1 MARVFVARDESLGR
15 EIVVKVLPPEL
26 TYAFSAARFAREIK
40 LAAAL
45 QEPHIVPVL
54 TAGQTAG
61 GYPYF
66 TMPFV
71 RGQSLRERILKGPV
85 PLAESLAILRD
96 VASALA
102 YAHRQGI
109 VHRDIKPE
117 NILLSEGTAVV
128 TDFGIAK
135 AVQAAR
141 KEAAPEITQPGDNVG
156 TPMYMAPEQAA
167 SDPATDQR
175 ADIYAWGVV
184 AYELISGKHPFAGH
198 TSPQDLLAA
207 QMSDTPRPLTDT
219 NSRVA
224 RSIANLVMR
233 CLAKRAALRPANGAE
248 LLAALNN
255 PSATRFPRLNAPV
268 SRTFGALVAM
278 LVIGLI
284 LVGAE
289 MWRARTTPDGPP
301 LIAVLPFETEGP
313 GSDSSFADGLRDAV
327 TGKLARLGGLSVI
340 DRKSVSSLATSPGT
354 GAQQAG
360 KSLGADF
367 VLRATVR
374 WAKGSDAQSQVRV
387 SPELIRVS
395 DGTTSWA
402 GEPEIV
408 SPADPFTIQARI
420 ATRVAEAPD
429 VAMAARERT
438 TMAMRATDD
447 TGAFAG
453 VVRGKRIVEENTAA
467 SYSEYEKALREF
479 ERAYRRD
486 PGYADALGLA
496 AQTMAI
502 MSFSGG

>member
-85 PLAESLAILRD
+85 PLSKSLAVIREE
-96 VASALA
+96 ALA
-102 YAHRQGI
+102 LANAHRQGI

-175 ADIYAWGVV
+175 ADIYAWGIV

-198 TSPQDLLAA
+198 NTSPQELLAA
-207 QMSDTPRPLTDT
+207 QMSDTPPPMTST
-219 NSRVA
+219 NSRVP
-224 RSIANLVMR
+224 RSIADLIMR
-233 CLAKRAALRPANGAE
+233 CLSKRAAMRPANGAA

-255 PSATRFPRLNAPV
+255 PSATRFARLTAPV
-268 SRTFGALVAM
+268 SGGVGALVVT
-278 LVIGLI
+278 LVIALI
-284 LVGAE
+284 LVGGA
-289 MWRARTTPDGPP
+289 MWRARATSDRPP

-313 GSDSSFADGLRDAV
+313 G
-327 TGKLARLGGLSVI
+327 
-340 DRKSVSSLATSPGT
+340 
-354 GAQQAG
+354 
-360 KSLGADF
+360 
-367 VLRATVR
+367 
-374 WAKGSDAQSQVRV
+374 
-387 SPELIRVS
+387 
-395 DGTTSWA
+395 
-402 GEPEIV
+402 
-408 SPADPFTIQARI
+408 
-420 ATRVAEAPD
+420 
-429 VAMAARERT
+429 
-438 TMAMRATDD
+438 
-447 TGAFAG
+447 
-453 VVRGKRIVEENTAA
+453 
-467 SYSEYEKALREF
+467 
-479 ERAYRRD
+479 
-486 PGYADALGLA
+486 
-496 AQTMAI
+496 
-502 MSFSGG
+502 